1 MDHFF
6 QISLDSNGCS
16 KLSRCG
22 VYLFFT
28 NHVCVKDKKNQ
39 NDPKNHCSH
48 GFMHVSF
55 QVYSGMVYMG
65 IFGSGSPKR
74 HRMFSND
81 NFLLERLCAKAGYM
95 SRADQQRC
103 DKKLVKTYI
112 DKQGVK
118 RCVGIKTA
126 LRESAYLSMYG
137 LCFFLIQL
145 VWETLLRN
153 LYLHIFHPPS
163 PDLKLRHYPPAFGDF
178 IAMLAM
184 EKPVV
189 LGFKFI
195 STYAI

>member
-1 MDHFF
+1 
-6 QISLDSNGCS
+6 
-16 KLSRCG
+16 
-22 VYLFFT
+22 
-28 NHVCVKDKKNQ
+28 
-39 NDPKNHCSH
+39 
-48 GFMHVSF
+48 MHVSF

-153 LYLHIFHPPS
+153 LSSHFPPS
-163 PDLKLRHYPPAFGDF
+163 
-178 IAMLAM
+178 
-184 EKPVV
+184 
-189 LGFKFI
+189 I
-195 STYAI
+195 S